1 MGGKGEGCQDVK
13 EGGGKEG
20 GEGEE
25 EKKTC
30 QKMSGGRTETT
41 ECAGLQF
48 KTELGQT
55 QLHFGEA
62 ISGSGGYTTRSCGIG

>member
-1 MGGKGEGCQDVK
+1 MPGC
-13 EGGGKEG
+13 EGGGRRRK
-20 GEGEE
+20 
-25 EKKTC
+25 KKTC
-30 QKMSGGRTETT
+30 QKMSGGCTETT

-62 ISGSGGYTTRSCGIG
+62 ISGSGSYTTRSRGIG